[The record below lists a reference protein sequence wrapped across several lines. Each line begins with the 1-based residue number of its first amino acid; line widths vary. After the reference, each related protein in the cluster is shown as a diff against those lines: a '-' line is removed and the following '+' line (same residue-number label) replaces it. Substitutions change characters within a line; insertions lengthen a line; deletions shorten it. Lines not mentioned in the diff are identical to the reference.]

1 MLVLA
6 GGSRRAWRAPGRVL
20 AGWRAGCDSR
30 LRAGSEIGVWHG
42 LGRLRF
48 QSPELHLSNGCRGV
62 RGAREKRSASGPG
75 PPGFGMDDDRT
86 KPNNSHTDA
95 ASALGDMLP
104 SCPRGRMLGGV
115 LAVLRLHLVATALA
129 VCGGVGWMAG
139 GRLNW
144 LAGDGGRLVWWFES
158 GLETV
163 ASIASWDPKMDL
175 SGGVSTAPEGGATAW
190 SAGMHSSPAAQQAA
204 RQGDRGADQPPKPR
218 ICLGNCPVWL
228 HGWGWRY
235 RKSEPKTETKS
246 SASFRTEQQPKSGPH
261 CIPSWHF
268 IAFPSKS
275 PRPGS
280 RDGAWQFGD
289 LERIAFDVRLG
300 VGSCDTPE
308 SSRTPSPP
316 SCQTGLSAPKILY
329 FLGTSI
335 AAPTLS
341 HVHVA
346 KSNEPHAKKKRKR
359 GKKNT
364 RQNQREV
371 VSGQECTSRRRRYQ
385 KCPLKVLVVAVE
397 NAMPPSWSRRGRVQ
411 KPGPPPPHA
420 HGPFQVLRVLQMP
433 AAHGLPSGL
442 RPSHNFVCSG
452 EAAAMHRQ

>member
-204 RQGDRGADQPPKPR
+204 RQGDRGAGQPP
-218 ICLGNCPVWL
+218 N
-228 HGWGWRY
+228 HGFVLA
-235 RKSEPKTETKS
+235 T
-246 SASFRTEQQPKSGPH
+246 A
-261 CIPSWHF
+261 
-268 IAFPSKS
+268 
-275 PRPGS
+275 
-280 RDGAWQFGD
+280 QFGFIVGVGATENQNRKQRQSHPLPSVRNSSPNLGLTAYPVGILSRSHPSPHVRD
-289 LERIAFDVRLG
+289 PETVLGSLETSSGLHLMSGLGSGHVTPLNQAEHHHHHHVRL
-300 VGSCDTPE
+300 VSLHLKYCIFWE
-308 SSRTPSPP
+308 RVSPP
-316 SCQTGLSAPKILY
+316 PRSPMSMSSNQT
-329 FLGTSI
+329 
-335 AAPTLS
+335 S
-341 HVHVA
+341 HMQ
-346 KSNEPHAKKKRKR
+346 KRKER
-359 GKKNT
+359 EGKKT
-364 RQNQREV
+364 QDKTK
-371 VSGQECTSRRRRYQ
+371 G
-385 KCPLKVLVVAVE
+385 K
-397 NAMPPSWSRRGRVQ
+397 W
-411 KPGPPPPHA
+411 
-420 HGPFQVLRVLQMP
+420 
-433 AAHGLPSGL
+433 
-442 RPSHNFVCSG
+442 
-452 EAAAMHRQ
+452 